1 MARHQSGRLEIAL
14 DPLLLFRSHKRNQ
27 STFVPT
33 NRVKKKIEEMDMEKN
48 RVFDTWAEWHYSEG
62 VAYLVL
68 HSHRD
73 PIHRTKV
80 VNLKSLVGNGA
91 TAKCITEYGSNTITV
106 DCVNLVPLW
115 PKKKGDK
122 VL

>member
-1 MARHQSGRLEIAL
+1 MA
-14 DPLLLFRSHKRNQ
+14 
-27 STFVPT
+27 
-33 NRVKKKIEEMDMEKN
+33 KN

-68 HSHRD
+68 HSHSD

-91 TAKCITEYGSNTITV
+91 TAKCTAEYGSNTITA
-106 DCVNLVPLW
+106 DCMNLMPLW

-122 VL
+122 VC